1 MSTISAGQLSPRA
14 AWAFLAA
21 GVALLAAAT
30 AAPPA
35 AAMGTL
41 VIVAI
46 GSIAAIVTGYRRQT
60 SVPRPWQLMA
70 AACGLFLIGLVLRA
84 LVPAP
89 ALLPVQLAPSAF
101 SLFGYLFLAAGLLDM
116 LRLRRD
122 ADGSMRLDATLV
134 GLASGLVAWTFLIS
148 PTLAPDH
155 AGPPVLEVLD
165 MAFPAMDVL
174 LTGIVAQLVFS
185 TRGTRSPALWLLAA
199 TMVAIF
205 AGDLLYALHVAGAVS
220 AAALGTSDL
229 LFLVAYV
236 TLGASALHPSMR
248 VLTDPPSGGPRPV
261 GPGRVLLIAAALLL
275 PVVLAIMFPP
285 RGHIDITTRLTLSAA
300 LTVAVAFRTVRAAN
314 NHARAVAAAR
324 RQATHDPLTGL
335 PNRAL
340 LAERVTAA
348 LAADPDREVAVL
360 FADLDGFKLVNDSW
374 GHSVGDELL
383 IAVSARLQAAVRERD
398 LVCRFGGDEFVVVL
412 SGRAGTAAAPQ
423 LANRLLATFAEPFQL
438 SVGRVVVS
446 PSIGIASA
454 SASAGIVA
462 EELVRDADIA
472 MYKAKT
478 SGRGGY
484 AFFDES
490 LREQA
495 QVQVGLEQAMRTAV
509 DRGEMEVYYQPIV
522 DLGTDELVGFEAL
535 LRWNSP
541 ELGPVSPEE
550 FIPVA
555 EKTGLIVPI
564 GAWTLQQATR
574 QAALWHVRRGGA
586 RTLHVSVNIA
596 AGQLQQDGF
605 ADVVRAALAEAGL
618 APSALWLEITESA
631 MIADPELAG
640 ATLRALRDL
649 GVEVAVDDFGTGY
662 SALGYLKRFPVGVV
676 KIDRSFISGLGD
688 GDVDSEEIVRA
699 VVAMSHAIAL
709 QVVAEGVETP
719 VQRELLRVLGCDMV
733 QGYLFGR
740 PRSASATLSGHDRW
754 LADLV

>member
-14 AWAFLAA
+14 AWAFLAV

-35 AAMGTL
+35 AATGTL
-41 VIVAI
+41 VIVAV
-46 GSIAAIVTGYRRQT
+46 GSIAAIVTGYRRQA

-70 AACGLFLIGLVLRA
+70 AACGLFLIGVVLRA
-84 LVPAP
+84 LLPASAP
-89 ALLPVQLAPSAF
+89 LPVQLVPNAF
-101 SLFGYLFLAAGLLDM
+101 SLFGYLFLAAGLLGM

-122 ADGSMRLDATLV
+122 ADSSMRLDAILV

-155 AGPPVLEVLD
+155 AGPPVLQVLD
-165 MAFPAMDVL
+165 TAFPAMDVL

-185 TRGTRSPALWLLAA
+185 TRGTRSPALWLLAT

-220 AAALGTSDL
+220 AAALGVSNL

-236 TLGASALHPSMR
+236 TLGAAALHPSMR
-248 VLTDPPSGGPRPV
+248 VLTDPPPGGLRPV
-261 GPGRVLLIAAALLL
+261 GPGRVLLITAALLL

-300 LTVAVAFRTVRAAN
+300 LTVAVALRTVHAAN
-314 NHARAVAAAR
+314 SHARAVAAAR

-340 LAERVTAA
+340 LAQQVTAA
-348 LAADPDREVAVL
+348 LAAGPDREVAVL

-374 GHSVGDELL
+374 GHGVGDELL
-383 IAVSARLQAAVRERD
+383 IAVSARLQAAVREQD
-398 LVCRFGGDEFVVVL
+398 LVCRFGGDEFVIVL

-423 LANRLLATFAEPFQL
+423 LANRLLAKFAEPFQL

-454 SASAGIVA
+454 SASSGTVA
-462 EELVRDADIA
+462 EELIRDADMA

-484 AFFDES
+484 AFFNES

-541 ELGPVSPEE
+541 ELGPVSPER

-564 GAWTLQQATR
+564 GAWTLLQATR
-574 QAALWHVRRGGA
+574 QVALWHVGRGGA
-586 RTLHVSVNIA
+586 RTIHVSVNIA
-596 AGQLQQDGF
+596 ARQLQQDGF
-605 ADVVRAALAEAGL
+605 ADVVRAALAEAEL

-631 MIADPELAG
+631 MIDDPELAG
-640 ATLRALRDL
+640 TTLRALRDL
-649 GVEVAVDDFGTGY
+649 GVQVAVDDFGTGY

-676 KIDRSFISGLGD
+676 KIDRSFVCGLGD
-688 GDVDSEEIVRA
+688 SDADSEEIVRA
-699 VVAMSHAIAL
+699 VVAMSHALGL
-709 QVVAEGVETP
+709 QVVAEGVETTG
-719 VQRELLRVLGCDMV
+719 QRELLRALGCDMV

-740 PRSASATLSGHDRW
+740 PRSASATLPRHDRW
-754 LADLV
+754 LAGLV